1 MRKTLSLF
9 IVLVMVFVCACS
21 QDKPGQLVLLKGGTF
36 KNTNSNFYG
45 KNDTSISDFYIGKYE
60 VTQKEWNAVMESNP
74 SQFQGDNL
82 PVEMVSWYDCVDYCN
97 KRSEKEGL
105 QPYYNIDKSKQDPEN
120 KSKNDT
126 IKWIVTINKNAN
138 GYRLPTEA
146 EWEYAA
152 DGGQKSKN
160 YTYSGSND
168 VNKVA
173 WYWKNTGDKKLSGAW
188 SWPEI
193 QANKN
198 QTQSVGK
205 KKHNELALYDMSGNV
220 REWCSDWYI
229 DNNGKNTSMR
239 VWKGGGWI
247 GDESCCVPSF
257 RGQLDANG
265 VGPDQGFRICR
276 NK

>member
-36 KNTNSNFYG
+36 KNTNYNFYG

-126 IKWIVTINKNAN
+126 IKWIVTINKDAN